1 MNSSYIE
8 LLPFG
13 GGFFDEGTDFTSV
26 TAVTLV
32 NNGAKRELQPLNGVN
47 EMRKDLK
54 EITAMLKQYAKNKQL
69 LQEFEAVSSPRLG
82 DGITTTA
89 SNGTEAKMVRQ
100 ADLAYNVRMVDNVI
114 DSIDPSFAFI
124 IRSYVI
130 DKQHSATEMAQL
142 LDLSTRGFHD
152 RKTRALM
159 AFKSALRRNE
169 KQQAV

>member
-1 MNSSYIE
+1 
-8 LLPFG
+8 
-13 GGFFDEGTDFTSV
+13 
-26 TAVTLV
+26 
-32 NNGAKRELQPLNGVN
+32 
-47 EMRKDLK
+47 
-54 EITAMLKQYAKNKQL
+54 MLKQYAKNKQL

-130 DKQHSATEMAQL
+130 DKQHSAAEMAQL

>member
-1 MNSSYIE
+1 
-8 LLPFG
+8 
-13 GGFFDEGTDFTSV
+13 
-26 TAVTLV
+26 
-32 NNGAKRELQPLNGVN
+32 
-47 EMRKDLK
+47 MRKDLK
-54 EITAMLKQYAKNKQL
+54 EITATLKQYAKNKHL

-82 DGITTTA
+82 DGITATA
-89 SNGTEAKMVRQ
+89 NNSTEAKIVRQ
-100 ADLAYNVRMVDNVI
+100 ANLAYNVRAVDNAI

-130 DKQHSATEMAQL
+130 DKQRSAAEMAQS

>member
-1 MNSSYIE
+1 
-8 LLPFG
+8 
-13 GGFFDEGTDFTSV
+13 
-26 TAVTLV
+26 
-32 NNGAKRELQPLNGVN
+32 
-47 EMRKDLK
+47 MRKDLK
-54 EITAMLKQYAKNKQL
+54 EITAALKQYAKNKQL

-152 RKTRALM
+152 RKTRALL

-169 KQQAV
+169 KQQDV

>member
-26 TAVTLV
+26 KTFTLV
-32 NNGAKRELQPLNGVN
+32 NNGAKRELRPLNGVN

-152 RKTRALM
+152 RKTRALL

>member
-1 MNSSYIE
+1 
-8 LLPFG
+8 
-13 GGFFDEGTDFTSV
+13 
-26 TAVTLV
+26 
-32 NNGAKRELQPLNGVN
+32 
-47 EMRKDLK
+47 
-54 EITAMLKQYAKNKQL
+54 MLKQYAKNKQL

-114 DSIDPSFAFI
+114 DNIDPSFAFI

-152 RKTRALM
+152 RKTRALL

>member
-1 MNSSYIE
+1 
-8 LLPFG
+8 
-13 GGFFDEGTDFTSV
+13 
-26 TAVTLV
+26 
-32 NNGAKRELQPLNGVN
+32 
-47 EMRKDLK
+47 MRKDLK
-54 EITAMLKQYAKNKQL
+54 EITATLKQYAKNKQL

-152 RKTRALM
+152 RKTRALL

-169 KQQAV
+169 KRQAV

>member
-1 MNSSYIE
+1 
-8 LLPFG
+8 
-13 GGFFDEGTDFTSV
+13 
-26 TAVTLV
+26 
-32 NNGAKRELQPLNGVN
+32 
-47 EMRKDLK
+47 MRKDLK
-54 EITAMLKQYAKNKQL
+54 EITATLKQYARNKQL

-82 DGITTTA
+82 DGITATA
-89 SNGTEAKMVRQ
+89 SNGAEAKMVRQ
-100 ADLAYNVRMVDNVI
+100 ADLAYNVRAVDNVI

-152 RKTRALM
+152 RKTRALL
-159 AFKSALRRNE
+159 AFKSALKRNE